1 MVNSEINAKK
11 DTAPSMQRQGKKPFY
26 DDLLATDLPE
36 TYREILKRDQGE
48 LDGKKLQYFNAALL
62 YRFIEEYENGAGIHR
77 SVLEFLY
84 HSFTDVLEGLPFDQ
98 VIRLPGREIRSEW
111 EDLPRAQREQQE
123 AARHV
128 SHLLSI
134 GFYASEA
141 VAVEEAARLWHK
153 SESWVRAA
161 RTQWVPSQNSRKAKK
176 SGVRARTG

>member
-1 MVNSEINAKK
+1 MGKSETNTKK
-11 DTAPSMQRQGKKPFY
+11 ATAPKAQLQGRKPFY
-26 DDLLATDLPE
+26 EDLLATDLPE
-36 TYREILKRDQGE
+36 TYAEILQAQGE

-77 SVLEFLY
+77 SVLEFFY
-84 HSFTDVLEGLPFDQ
+84 HSFIDVLEGHPFDQ
-98 VIRLPGREIRSEW
+98 VIRLPGRELRSEW
-111 EDLPRAQREQQE
+111 EDMPRAQREQQE
-123 AARHV
+123 AAQHV

-161 RTQWVPSQNSRKAKK
+161 RTQWAPSQDSRKTKK